1 MLVSHWPLD
10 AEVLQS
16 LPPVLHFRTYEWHQ
30 LLCHETSQACE
41 ANSPGIV
48 YYTCRLFHVN
58 HHWTIYMYIC
68 ILMVT
73 FQLVVV
79 FLHTSVSC
87 VGVSVYCYVSC
98 VFVGVLCVYV
108 SLVCVCWW
116 LWGGE
121 GCMFECRWFTI
132 SMLLM
137 GSGRLWCGMTWSYCV
152 GFAINACILPSILH
166 LHRLFVQ
173 VVRQMP
179 PVPLHAQCL
188 TTLLNSLHAL
198 GWLKSNALPFCLVL
212 SHGVLLPLNAVMTK
226 KAWW

>member
-108 SLVCVCWW
+108 SLCVCV
-116 LWGGE
+116 LVGGRAVCLSVGGLPFRCCSWAVA
-121 GCMFECRWFTI
+121 GC
-132 SMLLM
+132 
-137 GSGRLWCGMTWSYCV
+137 GV
-152 GFAINACILPSILH
+152 
-166 LHRLFVQ
+166 
-173 VVRQMP
+173 
-179 PVPLHAQCL
+179 
-188 TTLLNSLHAL
+188 
-198 GWLKSNALPFCLVL
+198 GWLDPIALA
-212 SHGVLLPLNAVMTK
+212 LL
-226 KAWW
+226 